1 MKTQQCLSAPATNKN
16 EKEIVRQ
23 WTKYRMICLSLALI
37 LSLSF
42 AGCSSPTN
50 TPKQPKVIKLGT
62 LSTIEPF
69 MTALKGELTAKGYK
83 VEVVMFDANNMPA
96 IATKDGAINGFI
108 HNHILWLQTF
118 NKEQKANLTIVK
130 PYLGYY
136 RMALYSAKHK
146 SLEQFPKGAQ
156 IAVPNDP
163 SNLENSL
170 LMLQDLKLLTLK
182 PKTANFYTVLD
193 IKDDPKKIK
202 LIETEI
208 STTARSIHDADAVIC
223 PATRIKAAGM
233 DPNAFLAE
241 DKTSKQFAIGLTID
255 AKSAEE
261 PWVKD
266 AMKILASDEM
276 RSKFDKIFAGTIVL
290 YPKQ

>member
-1 MKTQQCLSAPATNKN
+1 MKTKCSWAALTGHRNRK
-16 EKEIVRQ
+16 
-23 WTKYRMICLSLALI
+23 WRMIGLICLSIVLL

-42 AGCSSPTN
+42 AGCSSPSQ
-50 TPKQPKVIKLGT
+50 KQSKVIKLGT

-69 MTALKGELTAKGYK
+69 MALLKDELIKKGYK
-83 VEVVMFDANNMPA
+83 VELLMFDANNMPA
-96 IATKDGAINGFI
+96 IATKDGNIDGFM
-108 HNHILWLQTF
+108 HNHVIWLNTF
-118 NKEQKANLTIVK
+118 NKEKKSNLIVVK

-146 SLEQFPKGAQ
+146 SLDQFPKGAK

-182 PKTANFYTVLD
+182 PKTGNFYTVLD
-193 IKDDPKKIK
+193 INENPKDIK

-208 STTARSIHDADAVIC
+208 STTARSINDADAVIC
-223 PATRIKAAGM
+223 PATRIKVAGI

-241 DKTSKQFAIGLTID
+241 DKTSKELAIGLTID

-266 AMKILASDEM
+266 AMTILTSDEM
-276 RSKFDKIFAGTIVL
+276 RARFDKIFAGTIVL

>member
-1 MKTQQCLSAPATNKN
+1 MKTKRSWSAPEGNQNRK
-16 EKEIVRQ
+16 
-23 WTKYRMICLSLALI
+23 WRMFGLICLSLTLL

-42 AGCSSPTN
+42 VGCSNPSQ
-50 TPKQPKVIKLGT
+50 KQSKVIKLGT

-69 MTALKGELTAKGYK
+69 MALLKDELIKKGYK
-83 VEVVMFDANNMPA
+83 VELLMFDANNMPA
-96 IATKDGAINGFI
+96 IATKDGNIDGFM
-108 HNHILWLQTF
+108 HNHVIWLNTF
-118 NKEQKANLTIVK
+118 NKEKKSNLIVVK

-136 RMALYSAKHK
+136 RMALYSVKHK
-146 SLEQFPKGAQ
+146 NLDQFPQGAK

-170 LMLQDLKLLTLK
+170 LMLQDLKLLALK

-193 IKDDPKKIK
+193 IKENPKNIK

-223 PATRIKAAGM
+223 PATRIKVAGM

-241 DKTSKQFAIGLTID
+241 DKTSKELAIGLTID

-266 AMKILASDEM
+266 AMKILTSDEM
-276 RSKFDKIFAGTIVL
+276 RAKFDKIFSGTIVL